1 MSQSIKE
8 ALNVLGLSGEITE
21 VEIKKA
27 YKKLALK
34 YHPDKNKV
42 VDANMMKM
50 ITAAFNF
57 LKDNLDKIVNFN
69 HSADEAYN
77 YSEEVE
83 EMLNKIS
90 EIEGLII
97 EVIGNWIWI
106 SGNTMENR
114 EFLKA
119 AGCKYAPKKKVWFYR
134 PEEHKCLN
142 NRREHS
148 LDEIRE
154 NYGSHSFSGGKKM
167 KVLAN

>member
-1 MSQSIKE
+1 RKRAYYLKTQPATGI
-8 ALNVLGLSGEITE
+8 LNRNMIYST
-21 VEIKKA
+21 
-27 YKKLALK
+27 KL
-34 YHPDKNKV
+34 
-42 VDANMMKM
+42 
-50 ITAAFNF
+50 
-57 LKDNLDKIVNFN
+57 
-69 HSADEAYN
+69 
-77 YSEEVE
+77 EEVE

-106 SGNTMENR
+106 SGKTMENR